1 MGNKKIDSVQKLLD
15 IVGELDAEEDEVLL
29 YRGNNGMKKIEE
41 ILPSIYYRRK
51 NGKSSI
57 EKEDKLYWEILRLL
71 PAEFGD
77 SKSTFDNLVKMRHY
91 TLPTRLLDI
100 TYNPLVSLYFSCG
113 RNNEGNNGELIVF
126 KIKKNDIKN
135 YDSDTVSILSN
146 LCKRPFDFTL
156 PEMCSFSD
164 ANDWKEQFNEDHSIE
179 LLLHDIR
186 SEKPHFKALI
196 EPKDLARVVC
206 VNPKL
211 TNERLIRQSGAFLLF
226 GIDKKKEEPAKIDDS
241 LIAARLEVEKC
252 KKEEILKQLSQ
263 VNITEATLFPELEN
277 VTQYLL
283 KEFLA

>member
-1 MGNKKIDSVQKLLD
+1 M
-15 IVGELDAEEDEVLL
+15 
-29 YRGNNGMKKIEE
+29 
-41 ILPSIYYRRK
+41 
-51 NGKSSI
+51 
-57 EKEDKLYWEILRLL
+57 
-71 PAEFGD
+71 
-77 SKSTFDNLVKMRHY
+77 T
-91 TLPTRLLDI
+91 
-100 TYNPLVSLYFSCG
+100 
-113 RNNEGNNGELIVF
+113 
-126 KIKKNDIKN
+126 
-135 YDSDTVSILSN
+135 
-146 LCKRPFDFTL
+146 
-156 PEMCSFSD
+156 SD
-164 ANDWKEQFNEDHSIE
+164 ANDRKEQFNEDHSIE

-241 LIAARLEVEKC
+241 LIADRIEVEKC

-277 VTQYLL
+277 VAQYLL